1 MTNLV
6 LTDHV
11 ASISELKA
19 NPMATVKS
27 AGGNTIA
34 ILNRNQPAF
43 YAVPAELYE
52 RLMETMDDM
61 ELAKIVRNRKDQP
74 SIKVSLDER

>member
-1 MTNLV
+1 MTHLV
-6 LTDHV
+6 LSDHV

-19 NPMATVKS
+19 NPMATVN
-27 AGGNTIA
+27 AACGQTVA

-52 RLMETMDDM
+52 RLMEAIDDI
-61 ELAKIVRNRKDQP
+61 ELAKMVRDREDQQ
-74 SIKVSLDER
+74 SIEVSLDDL